1 MNEIITNVTKPSL
14 FKSLP
19 KPIRIALT
27 VLSIITVVFWLCKL
41 IFLILKMNRIVMAYV
56 FEKEHYWTFVICL
69 LMIGLAFAIFYQVEY
84 NAFGKMFI
92 KIKELIVNAIGI

>member
-27 VLSIITVVFWLCKL
+27 VLSIITVVFWLF
-41 IFLILKMNRIVMAYV
+41 FLIYQFLKLNRIIMAYV
-56 FEKEHYWTFVICL
+56 FEKEHYWTFVIP
-69 LMIGLAFAIFYQVEY
+69 
-84 NAFGKMFI
+84 K
-92 KIKELIVNAIGI
+92 